1 MKGKFN
7 QKKGFTLIELLVV
20 IAIIGILAS
29 AIIIGLQ
36 GGRAGANDSRAISG
50 VSQIRSKAEMI
61 YAAEH
66 EYTSLSCTYDEELKA
81 LCKDIENQ
89 LKGVD
94 VTPKTVTIVASA
106 GKYCAYIPLNV
117 KYKDVQDYYCIDSI
131 GRAGNTTTN
140 PNTTCAPGLQYKCP
154 TDLR

>member
-1 MKGKFN
+1 MEKLD

-29 AIIIGLQ
+29 AIIVGLQ
-36 GGRAGANDSRAISG
+36 GGRAGANDSRAVSG
-50 VSQIRSKAEMI
+50 MSQIRSKAETI
-61 YAAEH
+61 YATDH
-66 EYTSLSCTYDEELKA
+66 EYTSLSCTYDDEMTS
-81 LCKDIENQ
+81 LCNDITNQ
-89 LKGVD
+89 LKGVE
-94 VTPKTVTIVASA
+94 VTPKTVTIVATS

-117 KYKDVQDYYCIDSI
+117 KYKNKQDYYCIDST

-140 PNTTCAPGLQYKCP
+140 PNTTCATGLQYECP

>member
-1 MKGKFN
+1 MEKLD

-29 AIIIGLQ
+29 AIIVGLQ
-36 GGRAGANDSRAISG
+36 GGRAGANDSRAVSG
-50 VSQIRSKAEMI
+50 MSQIRSKAETI
-61 YAAEH
+61 YATDH
-66 EYTSLSCTYDEELKA
+66 EYTSLSCTYDDEMTS
-81 LCKDIENQ
+81 LCNDITNQ
-89 LKGVD
+89 LKGVE
-94 VTPKTVTIVASA
+94 VTPKTVTIVATS

-117 KYKDVQDYYCIDSI
+117 KYKNKQDYYCIDST

-154 TDLR
+154 TGLR